1 MRRTRFTLIEFLVVI
16 AIIAILASML
26 LPALNKARDTA
37 KASSCTGNFK
47 QIGLGMCQYID
58 DFNGAFP
65 PTFDGQGVNMGWWY
79 ADGCPTDP
87 AKWVI
92 RSDSYGSWIPRVYPY
107 MRNAKAYLCPV
118 ENGRGYSVEQHLQND
133 YSISK
138 IFGILE
144 KSGKQLKNPSS
155 VFVISEGWE
164 GPNIYT
170 AYSIEVR
177 HNTSAN
183 MLFADGHVKLRGR
196 GEIYTDWE
204 AFYPEAVDGV
214 HVSNPFPGTA
224 AAWQASNA
232 LPVLPGQQ

>member
-1 MRRTRFTLIEFLVVI
+1 MKRNHFTLIELLVVI

-177 HNTSAN
+177 HNT
-183 MLFADGHVKLRGR
+183 
-196 GEIYTDWE
+196 
-204 AFYPEAVDGV
+204 
-214 HVSNPFPGTA
+214 
-224 AAWQASNA
+224 
-232 LPVLPGQQ
+232 